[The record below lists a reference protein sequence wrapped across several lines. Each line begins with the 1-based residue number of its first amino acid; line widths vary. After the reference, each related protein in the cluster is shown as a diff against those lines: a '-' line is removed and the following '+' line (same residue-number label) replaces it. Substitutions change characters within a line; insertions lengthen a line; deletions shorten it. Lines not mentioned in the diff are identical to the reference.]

1 MCYKENPLLSHT
13 TSSLFGDLVRQWKWR
28 GAERERIASLFLSWV
43 QWIYVVVGGG
53 GQQKAPDFLFS
64 QAWSAVAALALED
77 AFWDSSSGYNMSW
90 SLRWL
95 PSGKALVLVNVL
107 LVVKGYSTRQQSGY
121 YLLKLLILSW
131 KHARNSI
138 HSLEPCLEK
147 WAEHLSFQVVAARV
161 YNRALQSN
169 GQVLIGWRRGRQ
181 WSSSSPSTFWRSSG
195 GIGTEPAGR
204 AWACFEAWVVSRS
217 SCSLLHAALLL
228 LLGVITFSWKLSYAV
243 AGSWTSQVGLKFEK
257 KKCLQ
262 VLSNFLPRWSC
273 WTEKESILRRILRD
287 RWQILAH
294 T

>member
-1 MCYKENPLLSHT
+1 ME
-13 TSSLFGDLVRQWKWR
+13 GGR
-28 GAERERIASLFLSWV
+28 ERENSVAFFILSTV
-43 QWIYVVVGGG
+43 DMYYVVVVGGG

-181 WSSSSPSTFWRSSG
+181 WSSSPSTFWRSSSG
-195 GIGTEPAGR
+195 GTEPAGR

-257 KKCLQ
+257 KSACRC
-262 VLSNFLPRWSC
+262 FLISSHA
-273 WTEKESILRRILRD
+273 EAAERRKKASFGEFCGIGDKFLLTRKVS
-287 RWQILAH
+287 
-294 T
+294 